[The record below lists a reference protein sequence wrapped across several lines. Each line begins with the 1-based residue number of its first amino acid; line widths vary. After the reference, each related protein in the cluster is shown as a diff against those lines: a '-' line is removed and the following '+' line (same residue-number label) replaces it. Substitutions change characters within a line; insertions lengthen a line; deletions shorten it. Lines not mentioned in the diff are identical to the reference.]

1 MHKNSKFPKKII
13 GAKFGRETHRAE
25 NMFHMIFNSRF

>member
-13 GAKFGRETHRAE
+13 GAKFGRETHRADLT
-25 NMFHMIFNSRF
+25 FIFCQKYFL